1 MYGLS
6 LVFLK
11 IHGDFRLILN
21 YLENYINN
29 TLIMNWSRSS
39 YQCSANSDESKQMSE
54 DELIFLD
61 IRLYELRHMTI
72 ILEEKK
78 NTRKK
83 KNIKQ
88 CKSIKITVHCYVF
101 NITYYCHLTKFI

>member
-1 MYGLS
+1 MQLE
-6 LVFLK
+6 LLLQ

-61 IRLYELRHMTI
+61 IGLYELHKMTI
-72 ILEEKK
+72 ISDIEH
-78 NTRKK
+78 
-83 KNIKQ
+83 
-88 CKSIKITVHCYVF
+88 ITVNSNF
-101 NITYYCHLTKFI
+101 NCSIFSFLLIFHYFI

>member
-1 MYGLS
+1 MQLE
-6 LVFLK
+6 LLLQ
-11 IHGDFRLILN
+11 IHGDFLLILN

-61 IRLYELRHMTI
+61 IGLYELRKMTI
-72 ILEEKK
+72 ISDIEH
-78 NTRKK
+78 
-83 KNIKQ
+83 
-88 CKSIKITVHCYVF
+88 ITVNSNF
-101 NITYYCHLTKFI
+101 N

>member
-1 MYGLS
+1 LTI
-6 LVFLK
+6 LKKIFLQLELLLQ
-11 IHGDFRLILN
+11 IHGDFPLILN

-61 IRLYELRHMTI
+61 IGLYELHKMTI
-72 ILEEKK
+72 ISDIEH
-78 NTRKK
+78 
-83 KNIKQ
+83 
-88 CKSIKITVHCYVF
+88 ITVNSNF
-101 NITYYCHLTKFI
+101 NCSIFSFLLIFHYFI